1 MIWPAA
7 ALALLVLGFVVGYAS
22 VLQSRLQVGSGD
34 PVDEEPADGLEAQ
47 RTRPSPGDVA
57 SAGGIV

>member
-22 VLQSRLQVGSGD
+22 VLESRLRVGSGD
-34 PVDEEPADGLEAQ
+34 QVDEEPSEVLERSRKRSA
-47 RTRPSPGDVA
+47 PGDVA
-57 SAGGIV
+57 SAGGVV